1 VTRRQTLLCACALA
15 TAAAQ
20 PLRLHPANPRYYE
33 FRGRPAVLVTS
44 GEHYG
49 AVLNGQFNQGK
60 YLDTLAKDGLNMT
73 RVFTGVYHEVP
84 GDFGITRNTLAP
96 APAAYVSP
104 YLKVGAKYDLSK
116 WNPAY
121 WARLKGFVAEA
132 SKRGI
137 VVEVVLFCVYY
148 RDAMWNQSPL
158 NAKNNLNQVGDLP
171 RTDVLTLK
179 NAKMVATQEAFARK
193 VADELRGAD
202 NVILEICNEPYV
214 RGVEAA
220 PDWQRHIAKAIHGR
234 SLLVAQNIANN
245 TATIAD
251 PDPNVSVF
259 NFHYARPPVA
269 VAQNY
274 GLNRVIG
281 LDETGFDGTLD
292 AIYRIQAW
300 DFLAAGGAHY
310 NNLDYSF
317 VVGHEDGSFLVP
329 GNSPGGGSAA
339 LRQQLGHLLRVFS
352 TLDFVNMKPADIV
365 MGGVP
370 EGGSARVLAR
380 EGKHYLIYLHTGRLL
395 ANHRPRYVYR
405 TDRQEGA
412 LLVNLPAGRYKVEW
426 WNTRTGK
433 ADSTDTFRHE
443 GGRTHLPRAPFTE
456 DTAATVTAIQ

>member
-1 VTRRQTLLCACALA
+1 MRILLLAASAAL
-15 TAAAQ
+15 AAAQ
-20 PLRLHPANPRYYE
+20 PIRLHPANPHYYE
-33 FRGRPAVLVTS
+33 FRGKPTVLVTS
-44 GEHYG
+44 AEHYG
-49 AVLNGQFNQGK
+49 AVLNGSFNYVK
-60 YLDTLAKDGLNMT
+60 YLDTLAKDGLNLT

-96 APAAYVSP
+96 PAASYVSP
-104 YLKVGAKYDLSK
+104 FLKVGAKYDLAK

-121 WARLKGFVAEA
+121 WTRLKSFVAEA
-132 SKRGI
+132 AKRGI
-137 VVEVVLFCVYY
+137 VVEVTLFCVYY

-158 NAKNNLNQVGDLP
+158 NVKNNVNGVGDLL
-171 RTDVLTLK
+171 RTDVLTMK
-179 NAKMVATQEAFARK
+179 NAKMVAVQEVFARK
-193 VADELRGAD
+193 VADELRAAD

-220 PDWQRHIAKAIHGR
+220 PDWQRHIAKTLRGR
-234 SLLVAQNIANN
+234 HLVAQNIANN
-245 TATIAD
+245 TASVED

-269 VAQNY
+269 VAQNM

-317 VVGHEDGSFLVP
+317 VAGHEDGSFLVP
-329 GNSPGGGSAA
+329 GNAPGGGSAA

-352 TLDFVNMKPADIV
+352 RIDFATMKPANIV

-370 EGGSARVLAR
+370 EGASVRVLAQ
-380 EGKHYLIYLHTGRLL
+380 EGTQYLVYLHTGRVL

-405 TDRQEGA
+405 TDQQLGA

-426 WNTRTGK
+426 WNTRSGK
-433 ADSTDTFRHE
+433 ADSTETFTHD
-443 GGRTHLPRAPFTE
+443 GGRTHLAWPPFTE
-456 DTAATVTAIQ
+456 DIAATVTAIQ